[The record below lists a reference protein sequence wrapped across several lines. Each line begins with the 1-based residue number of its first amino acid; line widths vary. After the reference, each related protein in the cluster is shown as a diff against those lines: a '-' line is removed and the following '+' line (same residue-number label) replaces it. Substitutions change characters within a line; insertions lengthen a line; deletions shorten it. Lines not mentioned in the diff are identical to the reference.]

1 MWVAPSESAE
11 ANNSLQIEHNIPM
24 KYRTLPLVLSILVVT
39 ITSCATTT
47 TVNTSVL
54 PDGTKVTT
62 TVTARS
68 SDPAAVQAAVQ
79 TAAILVPLVE
89 DFAKK
94 Q

>member
-1 MWVAPSESAE
+1 
-11 ANNSLQIEHNIPM
+11 M
-24 KYRTLPLVLSILVVT
+24 KHRTLALAILAATLS
-39 ITSCATTT
+39 SCSTTT

-62 TVTARS
+62 TVTAKS
-68 SDPAAVQAAVQ
+68 SDPAAIQAAVQ
-79 TAAILVPLVE
+79 TASILVPLVE